1 MDQNYSDDFSGQQA
15 NQAAEQAGVPAGHGD
30 MSGLRGK
37 PDGIMDPAG
46 ETGWYLE
53 RERHARGLS
62 LEDVASCTGIHPYHV
77 EAIEYGD
84 MTHMPP
90 RLEALEMIAA
100 YADFLGFDPDPL
112 LQHYVTFLPRPQV
125 APRSHP
131 ANPAP
136 MMSAKVL
143 PFGRFPKIPAIN
155 LKGLKLP
162 PMPPMPGGRNGI
174 VASVAVAFILLSG
187 ATWMFSGGSDVPA
200 LEQIADAGDPM
211 PTATTGPDAAD
222 VKVTDTA
229 MALEDS
235 ASNEPVAADGDQDAD
250 AALDPA
256 AEGAGDLG
264 AFIAE
269 QVGGEADPLAV
280 AATSKPADI
289 ATVTLGEGRVF
300 GNENPAARVVLK
312 ATKPI
317 WLLIEDGQGN
327 RVATQMLN
335 PGDMYRVPD
344 REGLVAI
351 AQDGGALVYMIDG
364 VEKGVLGL
372 PGSLLA
378 AEPLDAKALAAKG

>member
-1 MDQNYSDDFSGQQA
+1 MDQIYSDDFSGQSS
-15 NQAAEQAGVPAGHGD
+15 HGAD
-30 MSGLRGK
+30 DIGGERATEPRAK

-46 ETGWYLE
+46 EAGWYLE
-53 RERHARGLS
+53 RERQARGLS

-125 APRSHP
+125 APRNHP

-143 PFGRFPKIPAIN
+143 PFGKFPKIPAIN
-155 LKGLKLP
+155 LRGLK
-162 PMPPMPGGRNGI
+162 MPPMPGGRNGI
-174 VASVAVAFILLSG
+174 VASVAAAFILFSG
-187 ATWMFSGGSDVPA
+187 STWMFSGGADAPVA
-200 LEQIADAGDPM
+200 EQIADAGDPM
-211 PTATTGPDAAD
+211 PTATTGSDAAQ
-222 VKVTDTA
+222 VSVTETPIETA
-229 MALEDS
+229 TS
-235 ASNEPVAADGDQDAD
+235 GPVAADGEQDAD
-250 AALDPA
+250 LGAEPPA
-256 AEGAGDLG
+256 DGAGDLG

-269 QVGGEADPLAV
+269 QVGEESDPQTV
-280 AATSKPADI
+280 AATSKPVEI
-289 ATVTLGEGRVF
+289 APAMPGEGRIF
-300 GNENPAARVVLK
+300 GDGNPAARVVLK

-378 AEPLDAKALAAKG
+378 AEPLDPKILAAKG

>member
-1 MDQNYSDDFSGQQA
+1 MDQNYSDDFSGQSS
-15 NQAAEQAGVPAGHGD
+15 HDGD
-30 MSGLRGK
+30 EHEGQQSQGALRAK

-62 LEDVASCTGIHPYHV
+62 LDDVASCTGIHPYHV

-125 APRSHP
+125 APRNHP

-143 PFGRFPKIPAIN
+143 PFGKFPKIPAIN
-155 LKGLKLP
+155 LKGIKLP

-174 VASVAVAFILLSG
+174 VASVAAAFILLSG
-187 ATWMFSGGSDVPA
+187 TAWMFTGSSPAPGVGPDV
-200 LEQIADAGDPM
+200 EQIADGGDPM
-211 PTATTGPDAAD
+211 PTATTGPDVAD
-222 VKVTDTA
+222 VKITDTPIETA
-229 MALEDS
+229 N
-235 ASNEPVAADGDQDAD
+235 NEPVAADGDQDAD
-250 AALDPA
+250 AAVDPA

-269 QVGGEADPLAV
+269 QVGSDSDPQTV
-280 AATSKPADI
+280 AATSKPVEI
-289 ATVTLGEGRVF
+289 ASATPGEGRVF
-300 GNENPAARVVLK
+300 GDVNPAARVVLK

-378 AEPLDAKALAAKG
+378 AEPLDPKILASKG

>member
-1 MDQNYSDDFSGQQA
+1 MNRSDMDQSHDAFSGKEHDHS
-15 NQAAEQAGVPAGHGD
+15 EQTQGQRP
-30 MSGLRGK
+30 K

-46 ETGWYLE
+46 EAGWYLE
-53 RERHARGLS
+53 RERLQRGLS
-62 LEDVASCTGIHPYHV
+62 LEDVAASTGIHPYHV

-90 RLEALEMIAA
+90 RLEALEMISA

-112 LQHYVTFLPRPQV
+112 LQHYVSFLPRPQV
-125 APRSHP
+125 APRHHP

-143 PFGRFPKIPAIN
+143 PFGKFPKIPSLN
-155 LKGLKLP
+155 LKSIKLP
-162 PMPPMPGGRNGI
+162 PMPSIPGGRNGI
-174 VASVAVAFILLSG
+174 VASVAAVFLLFTGS
-187 ATWMFSGGSDVPA
+187 AWMFSGGSDAPTV
-200 LEQIADAGDPM
+200 EQVADAGDPM
-211 PTATTGPDAAD
+211 PTATTGPEVAD
-222 VKVTDTA
+222 VKVTDSAIEIETA
-229 MALEDS
+229 ATEQ
-235 ASNEPVAADGDQDAD
+235 PVAAEDGQTAD
-250 AALDPA
+250 VAVD
-256 AEGAGDLG
+256 ENGDLG

-269 QVGGEADPLAV
+269 QVGVESDPQTV
-280 AATSKPADI
+280 AATSKPVEI
-289 ATVTLGEGRVF
+289 ASNDSGDGRVF
-300 GNENPAARVVLK
+300 GVEDPNARVILK

-335 PGDMYRVPD
+335 PGDTYRVPN

-364 VEKGVLGL
+364 VEKGVLGQ

-378 AEPLDAKALAAKG
+378 AEPLDAKALEIKG

>member
-1 MDQNYSDDFSGQQA
+1 MNRSDMDQSHDAFSG
-15 NQAAEQAGVPAGHGD
+15 NEHDHSEQTQGQRP
-30 MSGLRGK
+30 K

-46 ETGWYLE
+46 EAGWYLE
-53 RERHARGLS
+53 RERLQRGLS
-62 LEDVASCTGIHPYHV
+62 LEDVAASTGIHPYHV

-90 RLEALEMIAA
+90 RLEALEMISA

-112 LQHYVTFLPRPQV
+112 LQHYVSFLPRPQV
-125 APRSHP
+125 APRHHP

-143 PFGRFPKIPAIN
+143 PFGKFPKIPSLN
-155 LKGLKLP
+155 LKSIKLP
-162 PMPPMPGGRNGI
+162 PMPSIPGGRNGI
-174 VASVAVAFILLSG
+174 VASVAAVFLLFTGS
-187 ATWMFSGGSDVPA
+187 AWMFSGGSDAPTV
-200 LEQIADAGDPM
+200 EQVADAGDPM
-211 PTATTGPDAAD
+211 PTATTGPEVAD
-222 VKVTDTA
+222 VKVK
-229 MALEDS
+229 DS
-235 ASNEPVAADGDQDAD
+235 AIEIETAATEQPVAAEDGQTAD
-250 AALDPA
+250 VAVD
-256 AEGAGDLG
+256 ENGDLG

-269 QVGGEADPLAV
+269 QVGVESDPQTV
-280 AATSKPADI
+280 AATSKPVEI
-289 ATVTLGEGRVF
+289 ASNDSGDGRVF
-300 GNENPAARVVLK
+300 GVEDPNARVILK

-335 PGDMYRVPD
+335 PGDTYRVPN

-364 VEKGVLGL
+364 VEKGVLGQ

-378 AEPLDAKALAAKG
+378 AEPLDAKALEAKG